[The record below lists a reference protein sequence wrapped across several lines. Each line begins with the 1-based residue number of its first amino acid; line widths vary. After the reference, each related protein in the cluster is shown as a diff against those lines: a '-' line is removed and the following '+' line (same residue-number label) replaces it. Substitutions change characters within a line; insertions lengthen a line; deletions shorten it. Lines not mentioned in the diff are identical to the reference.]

1 MHYLLLS
8 FEEVKVLPV
17 DFQISVETESG
28 PHPPELMLANAG
40 FELSQVAFCE
50 VNPQFLSWINHHES
64 SNRFY
69 ITTLP

>member
-50 VNPQFLSWINHHES
+50 VNPQFLS
-64 SNRFY
+64 
-69 ITTLP
+69 